1 IRVGSTGAPN
11 VGIKPRPVNM
21 HDPALISA
29 MVRRPAGW
37 PRNSRSAPRI
47 NPRARATQTR
57 MARSTSPVRCVL
69 SAPAGTASGSVLRA
83 GLVLGTRLVGKLRQV
98 QAVHEVAEHGEAF
111 FVDHGLDLV
120 LAALGLV
127 GLGNDAGA
135 VHHLGGDEDRT
146 LDAHG
151 ERDRIRGTSVEV
163 EVAAV

>member
-1 IRVGSTGAPN
+1 
-11 VGIKPRPVNM
+11 IKPRRVNM

-98 QAVHEVAEHGEAF
+98 QAVQEVAENGEAV
-111 FVDHGLDLV
+111 FVDHGLDIV
-120 LAALGLV
+120 LAV
-127 GLGNDAGA
+127 
-135 VHHLGGDEDRT
+135 
-146 LDAHG
+146 
-151 ERDRIRGTSVEV
+151 RGIV
-163 EVAAV
+163 VA